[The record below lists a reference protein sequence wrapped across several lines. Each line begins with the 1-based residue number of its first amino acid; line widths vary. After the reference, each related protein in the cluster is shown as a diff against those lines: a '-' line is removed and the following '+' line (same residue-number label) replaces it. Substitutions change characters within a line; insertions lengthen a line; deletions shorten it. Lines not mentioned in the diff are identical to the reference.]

1 MFQSVPKTSQ
11 CEGHFRDMGNQNLGL
26 NHAIRILPLQLSGLC
41 GSVSRSYSLQ
51 MNIGYPSTSCGRWKG
66 RHLCQVGTPVHPWIH
81 YYSQEVGYYEWL
93 LLGVI
98 TLQPNNQGY
107 NIMFGSPIKSTKV
120 CIEQEEG
127 LLTEMKQVCWTEKS
141 AIYHILIQFHN
152 DSDSFSFQLCIT
164 DSPEYQ
170 QIIDAWGLVSS

>member
-1 MFQSVPKTSQ
+1 M
-11 CEGHFRDMGNQNLGL
+11 
-26 NHAIRILPLQLSGLC
+26 
-41 GSVSRSYSLQ
+41 
-51 MNIGYPSTSCGRWKG
+51 
-66 RHLCQVGTPVHPWIH
+66 
-81 YYSQEVGYYEWL
+81 GYYEWL

-170 QIIDAWGLVSS
+170 QIIDAWGLVSSWGETPSSSVEVYNYPQKYLNIGHHSVLINLKDT